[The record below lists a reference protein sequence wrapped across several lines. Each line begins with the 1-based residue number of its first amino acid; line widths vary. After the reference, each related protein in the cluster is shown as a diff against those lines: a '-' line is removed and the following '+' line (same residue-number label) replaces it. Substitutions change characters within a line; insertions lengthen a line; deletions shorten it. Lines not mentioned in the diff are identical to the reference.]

1 MAEKLN
7 PISMPSGQVL
17 AEFANYEDAV
27 SYVNRLVEGDFP
39 AAQIAIIGS
48 NLSSVERV
56 RGRLGYGRV
65 ALGGALTGV
74 WIGLLFAILFGA
86 GIEVGAEGQIN
97 YAPEQFLAAVAIG
110 IGLGMML
117 NILRHALNKK
127 RRNFV
132 SAPVMV
138 AETYR
143 VQVPEA
149 EAARAQ
155 AALLKQGE

>member
-1 MAEKLN
+1 MADKQN
-7 PISMPSGQVL
+7 PISVPSGQVL
-17 AEFANYEDAV
+17 AEFSKYEDAV
-27 SYVNRLVEGDFP
+27 AYVNRLVDGDFP

-48 NLSSVERV
+48 NLRSVERV

-74 WIGLLFAILFGA
+74 WIGLLVAILFGA
-86 GIEVGAEGQIN
+86 GIEVGPEGQVN

-138 AETYR
+138 AESYS
-143 VQVPEA
+143 VQVPEV
-149 EAARAQ
+149 EVTRAQ
-155 AALLKQGE
+155 AALRKQGS

>member
-7 PISMPSGQVL
+7 PISVPSGIVL
-17 AEFANYEDAV
+17 AEFSNYEDAV

-39 AAQIAIIGS
+39 AAKISIVGS
-48 NLSSVERV
+48 NLRSVERV

-74 WIGLLFAILFGA
+74 WIGLLVAILFGA
-86 GIEVGAEGQIN
+86 GIEVGADGQVS

-138 AETYR
+138 AENYR
-143 VQVPEA
+143 VQVPEP
-149 EAARAQ
+149 EAATAQ
-155 AALLKQGE
+155 AALLKQSE